1 MSYKI
6 IFFVN
11 FFFNLFYGINAIPVI
26 SHDNNVL
33 LMKRQ
38 LTEEDIS
45 PNKEYFEEVG
55 YFKMRLMYI
64 VTLMLLQASVFCSL
78 YVIRRTF
85 SKNGGAGNNNDKGL
99 NVVLC
104 ALLSFDLGYPIAL
117 VDNWPNPICT
127 ILSGI
132 VFYTVIAYT
141 VLIGSLSIIVWLKV
155 EFYLGAYDYKLF
167 AVTIIIPTIF
177 TVLSRKA
184 FGGDEFW
191 CYSPDQ
197 FDLVPKVL
205 LAVCFTGLA
214 ICSFCY
220 CNIFMKANKVNKT
233 ISTTKSFDEMD
244 STGELSIQNFK
255 KILGYLLIYNVKWIP
270 LMVYIITDM
279 INYERVYIFF
289 TTMILFALFSGILN
303 VTQYIINER
312 SSKSVK
318 TTTNS
323 TDTDGRM

>member
-11 FFFNLFYGINAIPVI
+11 FVFNLFYGINAIPVI
-26 SHDNNVL
+26 SHDNNDL
-33 LMKRQ
+33 LRKRQ

-45 PNKEYFEEVG
+45 SNKEYFEEVG

-99 NVVLC
+99 
-104 ALLSFDLGYPIAL
+104 SGYPIAF

-155 EFYLGAYDYKLF
+155 EFYLGVYDYKLF
-167 AVTIIIPTIF
+167 AVTIIIPTIL
-177 TVLSRKA
+177 TVLCRKA

-214 ICSFCY
+214 ICGFCY

-233 ISTTKSFDEMD
+233 ISTTKSFDEMN
-244 STGELSIQNFK
+244 STGELSIKNFK

-279 INYERVYIFF
+279 INYEKVYIFF
-289 TTMILFALFSGILN
+289 TTMILFALFSGMLN

-312 SSKSVK
+312 SSKSVE
-318 TTTNS
+318 TTNS
-323 TDTDGRM
+323 TDTDGKM